1 MNPLL
6 RLLQRAL
13 AWYVLRALERQY
25 HDQTNLLGHLRNV
38 DTYVVYQRA
47 WAATGKELA
56 VAREHYRRLCS
67 TPHRE
72 MLA

>member
-13 AWYVLRALERQY
+13 AWYVLRCLERQH
-25 HDQTNLLGHLRNV
+25 HDQTNLLGRLRNV
-38 DTYVVYQRA
+38 DTYAVYQCA
-47 WAATGKELA
+47 WEATGKELA

-67 TPHRE
+67 TPHRA

>member
-1 MNPLL
+1 MSPLL

-13 AWYVLRALERQY
+13 AYYVLRALERQY
-25 HDQTNLLGHLRNV
+25 HDQTNLLGRLHNV

-47 WAATGKELA
+47 WVATGKELA

-67 TPHRE
+67 APRRA